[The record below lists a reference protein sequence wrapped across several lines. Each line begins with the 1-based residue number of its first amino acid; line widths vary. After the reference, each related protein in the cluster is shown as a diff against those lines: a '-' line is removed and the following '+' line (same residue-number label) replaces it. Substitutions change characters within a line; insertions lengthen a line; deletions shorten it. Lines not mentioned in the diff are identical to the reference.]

1 LLRSTVNAWTLDL
14 VQHSEYEA
22 EQQTEPQTANTVDEA
37 KRMGQDWEAE
47 LY

>member
-1 LLRSTVNAWTLDL
+1 LRSTVNAWTLDL

-22 EQQTEPQTANTVDEA
+22 EQQVDPQAAGSVDEA
-37 KRMGQDWEAE
+37 KQMAQDLETK